1 MQEPIFARSMLSYK
15 KHIRETFLLAYP
27 VCLGQLGHVM
37 VGVADSLMVGNY
49 GGENSEIGTLSLAAA
64 SLANAL
70 IHIILVLG
78 IGISYGATPLIA
90 AADSKNETKEIAD
103 LLRNSI
109 LLCLI
114 TGFIISISL
123 YFSSPLLKHFNQ
135 PENVVE
141 LAIPY
146 FNIMVFSMFPL
157 MIFLACKQFAEGL
170 SDTKTAMYISI
181 GANLLNVFLN
191 YLFIYGNWG
200 FKEMGLNGAGWASF
214 IARVVMALSMGWYVY
229 KASKFKAYHDGF
241 KLLNFEWKKVGE
253 IFKVGLPVGLQFT
266 FEVSAFAIA
275 AVMIGWISAEDLAA
289 HQIALSLAS
298 LTYMFASGLSA
309 AASVRVGNFYGVKNY
324 SDLRKAGNTALIM
337 VLAFMGTMALLFVAF
352 NNFLPT
358 LFNKNE
364 NVLLIASNLLLIAA
378 LFQLSDGSQVVGQG
392 LLRGMADVKVPTIF
406 AFVAYWIIGLPV
418 GWLLGFKF
426 NLGSSGIWYGLSMG
440 LTAATILNFIRF
452 YHKTNIHQKL

>member
-1 MQEPIFARSMLSYK
+1 MLSYK
-15 KHIRETFLLAYP
+15 KHFRETFLLAYP

-49 GGENSEIGTLSLAAA
+49 GGEYSEIGTLSLAAA

-90 AADSKNETKEIAD
+90 AADSKNDKSEITT
-103 LLRNSI
+103 LLKHSI

-114 TGFIISISL
+114 TGIIIFISL
-123 YFSSPLLKHFNQ
+123 YFSSPLLHYFNQ
-135 PENVVE
+135 PEKVVE

-146 FNIMVFSMFPL
+146 FNIMVFSMLPL
-157 MIFLACKQFAEGL
+157 MLFLAFKQFAEGL

-181 GANLLNVFLN
+181 GANLLNIFLN
-191 YLFIYGNWG
+191 YLFIYGKWG
-200 FKEMGLNGAGWASF
+200 VKEMGLNGAGWASF
-214 IARVVMALSMGWYVY
+214 IARVVMAFSMGWYVY
-229 KASKFKAYHDGF
+229 KAAKFKDYRSGF
-241 KLLNFEWKKVGE
+241 SFKNYNWKKVGE

-266 FEVSAFAIA
+266 FEVSAFALA

-289 HQIALSLAS
+289 HQIAISLAS

-309 AASVRVGNFYGVKNY
+309 AASVRVGNYFGVKNFY
-324 SDLRKAGNTALIM
+324 DLRRAGNTALIM
-337 VLAFMGTMALLFVAF
+337 VLAFMGTMALLFIML

-364 NVLLIASNLLLIAA
+364 TVLIIASNLLLIAA
-378 LFQLSDGSQVVGQG
+378 LFQISDGTQVVGQG
-392 LLRGMADVKVPTIF
+392 LLRGMADVKIPTLF
-406 AFVAYWIIGLPV
+406 AFIAYWIIGLPV
-418 GWLLGFKF
+418 GWILGFQFK
-426 NLGSSGIWYGLSMG
+426 LGSSGIWYGLSIG
-440 LTAATILNFIRF
+440 LTVATILNFVRF
-452 YHKTNIHQKL
+452 YHKSKCIPLK

>member
-1 MQEPIFARSMLSYK
+1 MLSYK
-15 KHIRETFLLAYP
+15 KHFKETFQLAYP
-27 VCLGQLGHVM
+27 VCLGQLGHVL

-90 AADSKNETKEIAD
+90 AAHSKNDKNEITS
-103 LLRNSI
+103 LLKHSI

-114 TGFIISISL
+114 TGIIIFISL
-123 YFSSPLLKHFNQ
+123 YFSSPLLHYFNQ
-135 PENVVE
+135 PEKVVE

-146 FNIMVFSMFPL
+146 FNIMVFSMLPL
-157 MIFLACKQFAEGL
+157 MLFLAFKQFAEGL

-181 GANLLNVFLN
+181 GANILNIFLN

-214 IARVVMALSMGWYVY
+214 IARVVMVFSMGWYVY
-229 KASKFKAYHDGF
+229 KASKFKDYRSGF
-241 KLLNFEWKKVGE
+241 SLKNYNRKKVGE

-266 FEVSAFAIA
+266 FEVSAFALA

-289 HQIALSLAS
+289 HQIAISLAS

-309 AASVRVGNFYGVKNY
+309 AASVRVGNYFGVKNFD
-324 SDLRKAGNTALIM
+324 DLRKAGNSALIM
-337 VLAFMGTMALLFVAF
+337 VLVFMGTMALLFVF
-352 NNFLPT
+352 LNSFLPT
-358 LFNKNE
+358 LFNKDE
-364 NVLLIASNLLLIAA
+364 NVIFIASNLLLIAA
-378 LFQLSDGSQVVGQG
+378 LFQLSDGTQVVGQG
-392 LLRGMADVKVPTIF
+392 LLRGMADVKIPTLF
-406 AFVAYWIIGLPV
+406 AFLAYWVIGLPV
-418 GWLLGFKF
+418 GWLLGFHLNF
-426 NLGSSGIWYGLSMG
+426 GSSGIWYGLSIG
-440 LTAATILNFIRF
+440 LTVATILNFVRF
-452 YHKTNIHQKL
+452 YHKSKSISY

>member
-1 MQEPIFARSMLSYK
+1 MLSYK

-90 AADSKNETKEIAD
+90 AAHSKNEKKEIAE
-103 LLRNSI
+103 LLKHSI

-114 TGFIISISL
+114 TGLIIFVSL
-123 YFSSPLLKHFNQ
+123 YFSSPLLHYFNQ

-146 FNIMVFSMFPL
+146 FNIMVFSMLPL
-157 MIFLACKQFAEGL
+157 MLFLAFKQFAEGL

-214 IARVVMALSMGWYVY
+214 IARIVMAVSMGWYVY
-229 KASKFKAYHDGF
+229 KAARFKEFKSGF
-241 KLLNFEWKKVGE
+241 SFINYQWKKVGE

-289 HQIALSLAS
+289 HQIAISLAS

-309 AASVRVGNFYGVKNY
+309 AASVRVGNYYGLKNF

-337 VLAFMGTMALLFVAF
+337 VLAFMGTMALLFVVL

-364 NVLLIASNLLLIAA
+364 SVLIIASNLLLIAA

-392 LLRGMADVKVPTIF
+392 LLRGMADVKIPTVF
-406 AFVAYWIIGLPV
+406 AFFAYWIIGLPV

-426 NLGSSGIWYGLSMG
+426 NLGSAGIWYGLSIG
-440 LTAATILNFIRF
+440 LTIATILNFVRF
-452 YHKTNIHQKL
+452 FHKSKTIPLA

>member
-1 MQEPIFARSMLSYK
+1 MLSYK
-15 KHIRETFLLAYP
+15 KHFRETFLLAYP
-27 VCLGQLGHVM
+27 VCLGQLGHVI

-49 GGENSEIGTLSLAAA
+49 GGEKSEIGTLSLAAA

-90 AADSKNETKEIAD
+90 AADSKNDKSEITT
-103 LLRNSI
+103 LLKHSI

-114 TGFIISISL
+114 TGIIIFISL
-123 YFSSPLLKHFNQ
+123 YFSSPLLHYFNQ
-135 PENVVE
+135 PEKVVK

-146 FNIMVFSMFPL
+146 FNIMVFSMLPL
-157 MIFLACKQFAEGL
+157 MLFLAFKQFAEGL

-191 YLFIYGNWG
+191 YLFIYGKWG
-200 FKEMGLNGAGWASF
+200 VKEMGLNGAGWASF
-214 IARVVMALSMGWYVY
+214 IARVVMAFSMGWYVY
-229 KASKFKAYHDGF
+229 KAAKFKDYRSGF
-241 KLLNFEWKKVGE
+241 SFKNYNWKKVGE

-266 FEVSAFAIA
+266 FEVSAFALA

-289 HQIALSLAS
+289 HQIAISLAS

-309 AASVRVGNFYGVKNY
+309 AASVRVGNYFGVKNFF
-324 SDLRKAGNTALIM
+324 DLRRAGNTALIM
-337 VLAFMGTMALLFVAF
+337 VLAFMGTMALLFIML

-364 NVLLIASNLLLIAA
+364 TVLIIASNLLLIAA
-378 LFQLSDGSQVVGQG
+378 LFQISDGTQVVGQG
-392 LLRGMADVKVPTIF
+392 LLRGMADVKIPTLF
-406 AFVAYWIIGLPV
+406 AFIAYWIIGLPV
-418 GWLLGFKF
+418 GWVLGFQF
-426 NLGSSGIWYGLSMG
+426 NLGSSGIWYGLSIG
-440 LTAATILNFIRF
+440 LTVATILNFIRF
-452 YHKTNIHQKL
+452 YNKCKFINQL

>member
-1 MQEPIFARSMLSYK
+1 MLSYK

>member
-114 TGFIISISL
+114 TGLIISISL

-157 MIFLACKQFAEGL
+157 MLFLAYKQFAEGL

-191 YLFIYGNWG
+191 YLLIYGNWG

-214 IARVVMALSMGWYVY
+214 IARVVIALCMGWYIY
-229 KASKFKAYHDGF
+229 KASKFKAYHNGF
-241 KLLNFEWKKVGE
+241 KLLNFDWKKVGE

-289 HQIALSLAS
+289 HQIAISLAS

-392 LLRGMADVKVPTIF
+392 LLRGMADVKIPTIF
-406 AFVAYWIIGLPV
+406 AFIAYWIIGLPI

-440 LTAATILNFIRF
+440 LSTATILNFIRF
-452 YHKTNIHQKL
+452 YHKTNIHPKL

>member
-1 MQEPIFARSMLSYK
+1 MPSYK
-15 KHIRETFLLAYP
+15 KHIRETYLLAYP

-49 GGENSEIGTLSLAAA
+49 GGENSQIGTLSLAAA

-70 IHIILVLG
+70 IHIILVMG

-90 AADSKNETKEIAD
+90 AADSKNEKREISE
-103 LLRNSI
+103 LLKHSI
-109 LLCLI
+109 ILCLI
-114 TGFIISISL
+114 TGLIVFVTL
-123 YFSSPLLKHFNQ
+123 YFCSPLLHYFNQ
-135 PENVVE
+135 PQNVVE

-146 FNIMVFSMFPL
+146 FNIMVFSMLPL
-157 MIFLACKQFAEGL
+157 MLFLAFKQFAEGL

-200 FKEMGLNGAGWASF
+200 FREMGLNGAGWASF
-214 IARVVMALSMGWYVY
+214 IARIVMAASMGWYVY
-229 KASKFKAYHDGF
+229 KAVKFKEYKSGF
-241 KLLNFEWKKVGE
+241 SLVNYQWKKVGE

-275 AVMIGWISAEDLAA
+275 AIMIGWISAEDLAA

-309 AASVRVGNFYGVKNY
+309 AASVRVGNFYGLKNY
-324 SDLRKAGNTALIM
+324 TDLRKAGNSALIM
-337 VLAFMGTMALLFVAF
+337 VLAFMGTMALLFVVL

-364 NVLLIASNLLLIAA
+364 TVLNIASNLLLIAA

-392 LLRGMADVKVPTIF
+392 LLRGMADVKIPTIF
-406 AFVAYWIIGLPV
+406 AFLAYWIIGLPV
-418 GWLLGFKF
+418 GWLLGFTF
-426 NLGSSGIWYGLSMG
+426 NLGSNGIWYGLSIG
-440 LTAATILNFIRF
+440 LTIATVLNFVRF
-452 YHKTNIHQKL
+452 YHKSKPIRSI

>member
-1 MQEPIFARSMLSYK
+1 MLSYK

-114 TGFIISISL
+114 TGLIISISL

-157 MIFLACKQFAEGL
+157 MIFLAFKQFAEGL

-191 YLFIYGNWG
+191 YLLIYGNWG

-241 KLLNFEWKKVGE
+241 KLLNFDWKKVGE

-289 HQIALSLAS
+289 HQIAISLAS

-364 NVLLIASNLLLIAA
+364 KVLLIASNLLLIAA

-392 LLRGMADVKVPTIF
+392 LLRGMADVKIPTIF
-406 AFVAYWIIGLPV
+406 AFIAYWIIGLPI

-440 LTAATILNFIRF
+440 LTTATILNFIRF
-452 YHKTNIHQKL
+452 YHKTNIHPKL

>member
-1 MQEPIFARSMLSYK
+1 MLSYK
-15 KHIRETFLLAYP
+15 KHISETFLLAYP
-27 VCLGQLGHVM
+27 VCLGQLGHVL

-49 GGENSEIGTLSLAAA
+49 GGENSQIGTLSLAAA

-70 IHIILVLG
+70 IHIIMVLG

-90 AADSKNETKEIAD
+90 AANSQNEIKEISQ
-103 LLRNSI
+103 LLKHSL

-114 TGFIISISL
+114 TGFIISVSL
-123 YFSSPLLKHFNQ
+123 YFSTPLLYYFNQ

-141 LAIPY
+141 LAVPY

-157 MIFLACKQFAEGL
+157 MLFLAFKQFAEGL

-214 IARVVMALSMGWYVY
+214 IARIVMAISMGWYVY
-229 KASKFKAYHDGF
+229 KASKFNAYKTGF
-241 KLLNFEWKKVGE
+241 SFKQYQCKKVRE

-266 FEVSAFAIA
+266 FEVSAFAFA
-275 AVMIGWISAEDLAA
+275 AIMIGWISAEDLAA
-289 HQIALSLAS
+289 HQIAISLAS

-309 AASVRVGNFYGVKNY
+309 AASVRVGNFYGVKNFT
-324 SDLRKAGNTALIM
+324 DLRKAGYTALIM
-337 VLAFMGTMALLFVAF
+337 VLALMGTMALLFVVF

-358 LFNKNE
+358 LFNKNQS
-364 NVLLIASNLLLIAA
+364 VIYIASQLLLIAA
-378 LFQLSDGSQVVGQG
+378 LFQLSDGSQVVSQG

-406 AFVAYWIIGLPV
+406 AFFAYWIIGLPI
-418 GWLLGFKF
+418 GWILGFKF
-426 NLGSSGIWYGLSMG
+426 NLGSSGIWYGLSIG
-440 LTAATILNFIRF
+440 LTITTILNFVRF
-452 YHKTNIHQKL
+452 FHLSKSISQ